1 MAGPLPRDAC
11 TAPLTSPRE
20 RATAG
25 TKQQATAL
33 RVTPGEQGGG
43 PSVTI
48 GEPATPLASPR
59 QRATAGTEPQATA
72 LRVTPGE
79 QGAAL
84 GDHRR
89 AL

>member
-1 MAGPLPRDAC
+1 M
-11 TAPLTSPRE
+11 
-20 RATAG
+20 
-25 TKQQATAL
+25 
-33 RVTPGEQGGG
+33 
-43 PSVTI
+43 TI